1 MPQFDLVEYLEDERS
16 FFAEWFSGL
25 DAVPAAR
32 IDRYVRRME
41 FGNFGDSKSVGE
53 GVRELRIDVGPGY
66 RVYYGIDEG
75 RIILLLDG
83 GTKRGQSRD
92 IRKAIDRWTRYR
104 ERKG

>member
-1 MPQFDLVEYLEDERS
+1 MPQFDLVEYLEDEKS

-25 DAVPAAR
+25 DAAPAAR

-41 FGNFGDSKSVGE
+41 FGNFGDSKSVGK
-53 GVRELRIDVGPGY
+53 GVRELRIDLGPGY

-75 RIILLLDG
+75 RIVLLLGG
-83 GTKRGQSRD
+83 GTKRFQSRD
-92 IRKAIDRWTRYR
+92 IRKAIDRWTRYK